1 MHIARREGSL
11 PLIVL
16 GLVVFAGA
24 LILISNRGAETP
36 AALSFDPSARLR
48 AAAGQQPATKT
59 EEQIWS
65 LQDRVYKAP
74 ADVDGH
80 ALLGAAYV
88 QRARETGDPSYY
100 TKAAAVL
107 DKALKFD
114 PQHIEALIGAGTL
127 ALARHEFR
135 EALVL
140 GEQAR
145 SLNPTIP
152 RIYGVISDAQI
163 ELGLYDEAVQSI
175 QTMVNM
181 RPDLSSYSRVAY
193 ARELHGDVPG
203 AIEAMQAAVAAGGPS
218 IENTQWVRVQLGNL
232 YFNSG
237 DLHAAEQIYQRALA
251 QLPDDV
257 HALAGLARVHAAR
270 GEYATAIKLY
280 TDVTQRM
287 PLPEYV
293 IALGDVYATHGDH
306 QQAQHQYDLVKAID
320 TLSAANGVNTD
331 LELALFFA
339 DHDIDLETS
348 LGKARAAYAA
358 RPSIHAADV
367 LAWTLYKVGD
377 YQEAQRYATEALAL
391 GTGDPLKLFHAG
403 MIAHALGQ
411 NEQARAYLQEA
422 IDLNPHFSLLGSDL
436 AVATLEELATKTTTE
451 GDK

>member
-1 MHIARREGSL
+1 MRIARREGSV
-11 PLIVL
+11 P
-16 GLVVFAGA
+16 LVVLVLLLCAGA
-24 LILISNRGAETP
+24 FTWIINHRTDTP
-36 AALSFDPSARLR
+36 AGLSFDASARLR
-48 AAAGQQPATKT
+48 AAADQQRTTKT
-59 EEQIWS
+59 EELIGS
-65 LQDRVYKAP
+65 LQDRIYQAP
-74 ADVDGH
+74 TDADAH

-100 TKAAAVL
+100 TKAEAVL
-107 DKALKFD
+107 HKALKLD
-114 PQHIEALIGAGTL
+114 PQHVEALIGAGTL
-127 ALARHEFR
+127 ALGRHEFR
-135 EALVL
+135 EALTL

-145 SLNPTIP
+145 TLNPTIP

-163 ELGLYDEAVQSI
+163 ELGLYDAAVGTI
-175 QTMVNM
+175 QTMVDL
-181 RPDLSSYSRVAY
+181 RPDLSSYSRVSY

-218 IENTQWVRVQLGNL
+218 IENTQWVRVQLGHL
-232 YFNSG
+232 YFNRG
-237 DLHAAEQIYQRALA
+237 DLATAEATYQRALA

-293 IALGDVYATHGDH
+293 IALGDVYATHGDD

-348 LGKARAAYAA
+348 LSKARAAYAA

-367 LAWTLYKVGD
+367 LAWTLYKTGS
-377 YQEAQRYATEALAL
+377 YTEAQHYAAEALAL
-391 GTGDPLKLFHAG
+391 GTRDPLMLFHAG
-403 MIAHALGQ
+403 MIAHARGQ
-411 NEQARAYLQEA
+411 HEQARAYLQQA
-422 IDLNPHFSLLGSDL
+422 MDLNPHFSLLHGER
-436 AVATLEELATKTTTE
+436 AVTTLKELATTTSE
-451 GDK
+451 GGK